1 MHFKSLLN
9 NIIYSILFF
18 SLFSPLIAN
27 SKLNIKIE
35 NAHSSSINFKVEIAN
50 TKELR
55 ESGLMFR
62 TKLEKKEGMLFI
74 FPYEKII
81 KMWMKNTQIPLDII
95 FISEDKKIV
104 DIVENAKEMSDTIIV
119 SKVKS
124 KYVLEINSGLVKH
137 LNINIGDNLN
147 FGKFQ

>member
-1 MHFKSLLN
+1 MHFKTLLN
-9 NIIYSILFF
+9 NIIYFILFF
-18 SLFSPLIAN
+18 SFFNPLIAK

-35 NAHSSSINFKVEIAN
+35 TNQTSINFSVEIAD
-50 TKELR
+50 TKKLR
-55 ESGLMFR
+55 ERGLMFR
-62 TKLEKKEGMLFI
+62 TKLKKKEGMLFI

-104 DIVENAKEMSDTIIV
+104 DIVENTKEMTDTIIV

-124 KYVLEINSGLVKH
+124 KYVLEINSGLVKD
-137 LNINIGDNLN
+137 LDINIGDNLDL
-147 FGKFQ
+147 GKN